1 MSYYYFQIDEMGDG
15 DLPTVRILAEQ
26 LGYPANITDL
36 TRRYHS
42 ILKSQ
47 DHKLFVAR
55 NVDKQIVGWVHV
67 GKEMSSLLAD
77 DRADIGALVVDT
89 KVRSQGIGASLM
101 TAAEKWATG
110 RNLKLMRVRSNMK
123 RTDAHRFYQRQG
135 YEIVKSWHL
144 FTKTLKDSEQ

>member
-1 MSYYYFQIDEMGDG
+1 MSNNYFQIDEMKDS

-26 LGYPANITDL
+26 LGYPADIAEL
-36 TRRYHS
+36 TRRFHT
-42 ILKSQ
+42 IMKSQ
-47 DHKLFVAR
+47 DHNLFVAR
-55 NVDKQIVGWVHV
+55 NGDQQVVGWVHV

-101 TAAEKWATG
+101 KTAEKWASE

-123 RTDAHRFYQRQG
+123 RSDAHRFYQRQG

-144 FTKTLKDSEQ
+144 FTKNLKDSAL